1 MGLRAGVKKP
11 PASFW
16 KLMETAKMVARGC
29 AGGAAGTPPW
39 LLAGDSTPDRPACL
53 RGYQYIPKVQRPK
66 CPCGLAGHREQSAPI
81 NEREPSY
88 PRRAGVNEP
97 LALFLPAGLMRRR
110 PRPPQRNGH
119 VAIRKGRLM
128 ARAEEDCSCRRCAS
142 NAYASLCKCAQEQK
156 ERVVSLWGV
165 VTPHGIH
172 IAHVTK
178 VWRLKA

>member
-1 MGLRAGVKKP
+1 VALSPPKRTAYARPTQLVVFALPVTKVLLRDWAGHRNNAAYKRKTTTGLRAGVKKP

-128 ARAEEDCSCRRCAS
+128 ARAEEDCSC
-142 NAYASLCKCAQEQK
+142 
-156 ERVVSLWGV
+156 
-165 VTPHGIH
+165 
-172 IAHVTK
+172 
-178 VWRLKA
+178 